1 MQTVKVQ
8 SRGRLVAVP
17 AVEVGGFTVVSRGR
31 WVKVAAIR
39 DEELM
44 DTETAN
50 LDPELCI
57 SALRKAGMRADIF
70 TFEQKL
76 PSFQPKYTYPLEWD
90 NVAAIAIT
98 SFADW
103 HQHLPHDVKKA
114 LRRSA
119 KMGLVVKV
127 TEFTDEL
134 VEGIKRIYDESPV
147 RQGKPFWH
155 YQKDFETVKR
165 ENSTYLDRSTFIG
178 AFYNNEL
185 IGFIRMIR
193 VGTAECT
200 LQVISQQRHFD
211 KKPTNALLAKA
222 VEVCEERHAS
232 HLVYGRYTYNGVHSS
247 LTEFKRRNGFA
258 EVPLPRY
265 YVPLST
271 LGRLALTL
279 GFHKPVSTRV
289 PPWMLTQLIKLKGAW
304 NSRRMRTAQATD
316 TNVPTGSSRL
326 ACCLTHNEDSGTN

>member
-1 MQTVKVQ
+1 MQTVEVQ
-8 SRGRLVAVP
+8 SKGQLTTVP
-17 AVEVGGFTVVSRGR
+17 AVEVSGLTVVSRGR
-31 WVKVAAIR
+31 WVKVASVR
-39 DEELM
+39 DEELV

-57 SALRKAGMRADIF
+57 SELRKAGMRADIF

-76 PSFQPKYTYPLEWD
+76 PSVQPKYTYRLEWD
-90 NVAAIAIT
+90 NVAAIKIT

-103 HQHLPHDVKKA
+103 HQHLPHDVRKA

-119 KMGLVVKV
+119 KMGVVVKV
-127 TEFTDEL
+127 TDLTDEL
-134 VEGIKRIYDESPV
+134 VSGIKNIYDETPI
-147 RQGKPFWH
+147 RQGKAFWH

-165 ENSTYLDRSTFIG
+165 ENSTYLERSTFIG
-178 AFYNNEL
+178 AFYDNEL

-200 LQVISQQRHFD
+200 LQVISQQKHFD

-247 LTEFKRRNGFA
+247 LTEFKRRNGFV
-258 EVPLPRY
+258 EVRLPRY

-271 LGRLALTL
+271 VGRLALTL
-279 GFHKPVSTRV
+279 GFHKTMSSRV

-304 NSRRMRTAQATD
+304 NSLRMRTAQAW
-316 TNVPTGSSRL
+316 
-326 ACCLTHNEDSGTN
+326 